1 MEIRTDAT
9 YEFNDRYQGTY
20 QLELFN
26 DYYLNYSSKRL
37 NKKRQFKMEVATL
50 NPEAKKVEG
59 IPWRWLAG
67 GIASLAGAAF
77 LFSYGLS
84 SAEGNAFWFTL
95 GGASALLL
103 ICAGFM
109 VTFWHKL
116 ERKWIFETR
125 SSRCPLVIIPFNKS
139 NKKVAMKFVQ
149 QLQTAIELA
158 THKKGYSN
166 EDLFAGEMRMLRR
179 LSKAGVISD
188 RIYNSAKKEM
198 LGAGA
203 ESDAAVA

>member
-20 QLELFN
+20 QLQLFN
-26 DYYLNYSSKRL
+26 DYYLNYYSKRL
-37 NKKRQFKMEVATL
+37 NKKSQFKMEVATL
-50 NPEAKKVEG
+50 NPEAKKLEG
-59 IPWRWLAG
+59 IPWHWLGG
-67 GIASLAGAAF
+67 GIASLAGAAYLVSF
-77 LFSYGLS
+77 GLD
-84 SAEGNAFWFTL
+84 SAEGNAFWLAL
-95 GGASALLL
+95 GGAAALLL
-103 ICAGFM
+103 LCAGFLA
-109 VTFWHKL
+109 TFWHKL
-116 ERKWIFETR
+116 ERKWVFETR
-125 SSRCPLVIIPFNKS
+125 SSRCPLVVIPFNKS
-139 NKKVAMKFVQ
+139 NKKKAKEFVQ
-149 QLQTAIELA
+149 QLQAAIELT

-203 ESDAAVA
+203 ESSAAAA